1 MVGGNAYSLW
11 RSACRFDVLLDEGA
25 VGGGVL
31 ENERSSSCYMHDC
44 LCCLCF
50 LYGLACLPVVCLLVG
65 AGRVVLGDGGVMS
78 VRTRGV
84 AHDTTIFDSLIPNPL
99 VSPTLFGPP
108 PPKHEDVVERNHF
121 LIFFSSIRAIS

>member
-1 MVGGNAYSLW
+1 MRTLFGGPRVALTCCWMKEQWGAGCW
-11 RSACRFDVLLDEGA
+11 RMRGA
-25 VGGGVL
+25 VAATCTIV
-31 ENERSSSCYMHDC
+31 CVAFV
-44 LCCLCF
+44 F

-108 PPKHEDVVERNHF
+108 PPKHEDAVERNHF
-121 LIFFSSIRAIS
+121 LIFFSSIRAFG